1 MTYQLT
7 KELETGNAIIDKE
20 HTELFNAVN
29 QLLDAC
35 VQGKGRAAVNSTLK
49 FLLVYVDKH
58 FAHENQLQKDNNYPN
73 QSNHYLFHE
82 EYKRKLCDIAAQIT
96 SHETTITDLSSLNA
110 HIAVLIS
117 HIKTEDKRLGAFLRT
132 KK

>member
-7 KELETGNAIIDKE
+7 KELETGNYIIDKE
-20 HTELFNAVN
+20 HTELFDAVN

-35 VQGKGRAAVNSTLK
+35 AHGKGRTTVNSTLK
-49 FLLVYVDKH
+49 FLLDYVDKH

-73 QSNHYLFHE
+73 QANHYLFHE
-82 EYKRKLCDIAAQIT
+82 EYKRKLRDIAAQIA
-96 SHETTITDLSSLNA
+96 SHEPTITDLSQLNS

-117 HIKTEDKRLGAFLRT
+117 HIKTEDKKLGAFLHT
-132 KK
+132 K